1 MPRSRQITEPQQ
13 ARSRQSLEAIVEATK
28 AILAE
33 KGREGVTVPEVIA
46 RAGSSVGAFY
56 GRFESKEALLNY
68 VSQQL
73 FRESAQKW
81 QEFFDPSRWQGAS
94 ALTIIREMIQANV
107 NCSRD
112 DEAFMRAIN
121 THWRAQEPDPATR
134 EAAAAYYHA
143 LFESFTRLML
153 ARRDEMTHPDP
164 QRAIEFAL
172 EFLDVMLTERILFGK
187 HQLTPVERSDEELV
201 TELTRVF
208 ASYLGIRQPADA

>member
-56 GRFESKEALLNY
+56 GRFEGKEALLNY

-73 FRESAQKW
+73 FRESGQKW
-81 QEFFDPSRWQGAS
+81 QEFFDPARWQGAS
-94 ALTIIREMIQANV
+94 ALTIVREMIQANV
-107 NCSRD
+107 TCSRD

-121 THWRAQEPDPATR
+121 THWRAQEPDPALR
-134 EAAAAYYHA
+134 EAAAEYYQA
-143 LFESFTRLML
+143 LFASFTTLLL
-153 ARRDEMTHPDP
+153 ARRAEMTHPDP
-164 QRAIEFAL
+164 ERAIEFAL
-172 EFLDVMLTERILFGK
+172 EFLDVFLTERIYFGK
-187 HQLTPVERSDEELV
+187 HQLTPVQRSDEELV